1 MKHVF
6 LFITFISLTLFSCKK
21 PSYADP
27 EISSLNGTW
36 RMIIAADNA
45 SGLATTKP
53 SSILGNV
60 DITFTPDMA
69 TGGTFTGLTPSNQ
82 IGVSDYSTGPNHTL
96 AVSNL
101 FMTKLAET
109 LWGAA
114 FVNNIRSAKRYGFDK
129 SGRLI
134 IVTTDKTLTFIKR

>member
-1 MKHVF
+1 MKYAF
-6 LFITFISLTLFSCKK
+6 LFITFITLALFSCKK
-21 PSYADP
+21 PNSADP
-27 EISSLNGTW
+27 AISSLNGTW

-53 SSILGNV
+53 SSIQGNV

-82 IGVSDYSTGPNHTL
+82 IGVSDYSTGPNHSL

-114 FVNNIRSAKRYGFDK
+114 FVNNIRSAERYSFDK